1 MNSPVV
7 IPDRVRLNSAPLSG
21 DSLAFLQKTIERNRF
36 LPVPPQEENFVGD
49 GDYLAI
55 GTEFLGHFIEL
66 GGLHEHERVLDIG
79 CGIGRMA
86 VPLTQYLDP
95 EKGMYTGL
103 DPAPAGI
110 QWSAQHI
117 GAVYPN
123 FRFMH
128 LDIANDLYNPKGR
141 IRGRELLLPFENN
154 AFDFAIMTSVVT
166 HLPADEIEPYFREIS
181 RLLEPGGRLFLSAFV
196 MEPESQRGAAEL
208 TPRIRFHRTAEG
220 PSWHADAKAPL
231 AAVAFDDGFLDTTLH
246 AAGFDIALKKLG
258 HWRGQTGS
266 QHYQDF
272 FVAVKSS
279 RGQSA

>member
-7 IPDRVRLNSAPLSG
+7 IQDHVRLKSAPLSG
-21 DSLAFLQKTIERNRF
+21 DRLALLQKTIERNRF

-55 GTEFLGHFIEL
+55 GTEFLGHFVEL
-66 GGLHEHERVLDIG
+66 GGLREDERVLDIG

-95 EKGMYTGL
+95 DEGQYTGL

-110 QWSAQHI
+110 RWSAQHI
-117 GAVYPN
+117 GSAYPN

-128 LDIANDLYNPKGR
+128 LDIANELYNPNGR
-141 IRGRELLLPFENN
+141 IRGTDLSLPFESN

-166 HLPADEIEPYFREIS
+166 HLPANEIEPYFREIS

-196 MEPESQRGAAEL
+196 MEPECQRGTAEPG
-208 TPRIRFHRTAEG
+208 PRIRFHRTSEG
-220 PSWHADAKAPL
+220 PSWHADKTALL
-231 AAVAFDDGFLDTTLH
+231 AAVAFDDGFLDTMLH
-246 AAGFDIALKKLG
+246 ATGFDIALKKLG
-258 HWRGQTGS
+258 NWRGQTGS

-279 RGQSA
+279 RGQGS

>member
-7 IPDRVRLNSAPLSG
+7 ISDHVRLKSAPLNGS
-21 DSLAFLQKTIERNRF
+21 SLALLQKTIERNRF

-55 GTEFLGHFIEL
+55 GTEFLGHFVEL

-117 GAVYPN
+117 AALYPN

-128 LDIANDLYNPKGR
+128 LDIANDLYNPNGR
-141 IRGRELLLPFENN
+141 IQGRNLLLPFENN
-154 AFDFAIMTSVVT
+154 SFDFAIMTSVVT
-166 HLPADEIEPYFREIS
+166 HLPAEEIEPYFREIS

-208 TPRIRFHRTAEG
+208 TPRIQFHRTPEG
-220 PSWHADAKAPL
+220 PSWHADANAPL

-246 AAGFDIALKKLG
+246 ATGFDIALKKLG

-272 FVAVKSS
+272 FVAFKAL